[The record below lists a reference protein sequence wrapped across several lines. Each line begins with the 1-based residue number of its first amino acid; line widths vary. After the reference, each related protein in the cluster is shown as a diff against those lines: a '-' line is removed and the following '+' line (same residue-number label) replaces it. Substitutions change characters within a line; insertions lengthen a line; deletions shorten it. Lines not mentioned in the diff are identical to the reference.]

1 MSNSLEDFADQIRD
15 ALSAD
20 SGVAGKQQVCDIV
33 ARYVLD
39 EDFINTHL
47 TTRADS
53 EPAREIL
60 YEDSQLGFCICGHV
74 FNKGQ
79 NAPPHD
85 HGTTW
90 AIYGQAT
97 GQTVMTDWDIVN
109 PDSHGSESDPKQVVQ
124 KGAAYPLNPGD
135 AHLYDVGAVHSLVR
149 EEPVKTIRIEGA
161 NVDNLKRSK
170 IVKAPQ

>member
-1 MSNSLEDFADQIRD
+1 MSNSLEDFADQIRT

-20 SGVAGKQQVCDIV
+20 DGLAGKQAVCKIV
-33 ARYVLD
+33 AQYVVD

-47 TTRADS
+47 TTRAAG

-74 FNKGQ
+74 FNEGQ

-85 HGTTW
+85 HGSTW

-97 GQTVMTDWDIVN
+97 GQTVMTDWDIVD
-109 PDSHGSESDPKQVVQ
+109 PGSATEPKQVVARG
-124 KGAAYPLNPGD
+124 KPYALNQGD
-135 AHLYDVGAVHSLVR
+135 AHLYDVGAVHSLLR
-149 EEPVKTIRIEGA
+149 EQPVKTIRIEGA
-161 NVDNLKRSK
+161 NVDNLQRSK